1 MGDRPRVSV
10 VMTVYNSVKYLPE
23 AIDSILSQTAL
34 SKKNQDIELV
44 IVDDGSSEDVRAALG
59 PYEGKHRYIRKQNGG
74 LGAARNTGLEAARGE
89 YVAFCDSDDVHLP
102 HRISAH
108 AACLDKAPH
117 AAQVFSD
124 LRTWSGGQI
133 TIESTLRDPSRSL
146 GPVRGSFDE
155 AVLRSFGPPVT
166 ARALGIPL
174 PVELA
179 CRNVFRGRVPQL
191 ISVDHIAWGG
201 ASMYRR
207 EALVAVGGHDPAL
220 RRWPDWGLASK
231 LSKSYELVYL
241 DAPVLLYRQHETQL
255 TKQQDMGARCYFH
268 VAETVWLNDPVFC
281 AQFPDERDR
290 LEHEATLRMA
300 GVHVRAREWAKAKEL
315 LGRAIRAN
323 PKSRSAYTAWVR
335 STVMLQAA
343 RLRGARAA

>member
-1 MGDRPRVSV
+1 
-10 VMTVYNSVKYLPE
+10 MTVYNSVKYLPE
-23 AIDSILSQTAL
+23 AIDSVLSQ
-34 SKKNQDIELV
+34 DEREIELV
-44 IVDDGSSEDVRAALG
+44 IVDDGSTEDVRAALR
-59 PYEGKHRYIRKQNGG
+59 PYEGKHRYIHKQNGG

-102 HRISAH
+102 WRLSSH
-108 AACLDKAPH
+108 AACLEKAPH

-124 LRTWSGGQI
+124 LRTWDGGQI

-146 GPVRGSFDE
+146 GPVRGTFDE
-155 AVLRSFGPPVT
+155 AVARCFGPPQR
-166 ARALGIPL
+166 ARDLGIPL
-174 PVELA
+174 PPDLA
-179 CRNVFRGRVPQL
+179 DRNVFRGRVPQL

-207 EALVAVGGHDPAL
+207 EALVAVGGHDSAL

-241 DAPVLLYRQHETQL
+241 DVPVLLYRQHETQL
-255 TKQQDMGARCYFH
+255 TKQQDMGSRCYFH

-290 LEHEATLRMA
+290 LTHEATLRMA
-300 GVHVRAREWAKAKEL
+300 GVHVRAKEWGKAKEL
-315 LGRAIRAN
+315 LARAIRAN
-323 PKSRSAYTAWVR
+323 PKSRSAYTAWLR

-343 RLRGARAA
+343 RLRGGQAA